1 MKLVNLTPHAVTLH
15 GIDGSVTLP
24 PSGAIARLAVTRFPL
39 TSVVIDGVTLEVNR
53 PTMGAVS
60 GLPDDNYP
68 DVLYVVSALVAEAVR
83 RRDLVSP
90 GELLRDSA
98 GVIIGAKGLCSYK
111 PL

>member
-24 PSGAIARLAVTRFPL
+24 PSGTIARLAVTRVL
-39 TSVVIDGVTLEVNR
+39 VTSVVIDGVTLEVNR
-53 PTMGAVS
+53 PSLGEVS
-60 GLPDDNYP
+60 GLPADDYP
-68 DVLYVVSALVAEAVR
+68 DTILIVSALVADAVR

-98 GVIIGAKGLCSYK
+98 GLIIGARGLCSYK